1 MTELVSITWLEANL
15 KNKDLIL
22 LDASV
27 ETTAVGKHSVPQLRS
42 IPGAKYFDL
51 KGSFSDKNSPFPNT
65 LPSEEQF
72 ESECQKL
79 GINPSSKIVVFD
91 NLGIYSSPR
100 VWWMFKIMGH
110 DNISVLNG
118 GLPEWLSAG
127 YLVENIRVEAY
138 QLGNFKANLSKR
150 FVKSYYDILDNVK
163 TKSFFLIDARS
174 EGRFNG
180 REKEPR
186 KHLKSG
192 HIFNSINIPYQSV
205 LKQGKF
211 KPELELREIFAAKG
225 LDKKDL
231 VFSCG
236 SGLTACILLLASEV
250 AYGKSNYIYDGSWS
264 EWAERQNL
272 KEDMP

>member
-22 LDASV
+22 LDASL
-27 ETTAVGKHSVPQLRS
+27 ETTAAGKHSVPQLRS

-150 FVKSYYDILDNVK
+150 FVKSYNDILDNVK
-163 TKSFFLIDARS
+163 TKSFILIDARS

-180 REKEPR
+180 QEKEPR

-192 HIFNSINIPYQSV
+192 HIFKSINIPYQSV

-236 SGLTACILLLASEV
+236 SGLTACIVMLAGEL
-250 AYGKSNYIYDGSWS
+250 AYRKSKYIYDGSWS

-272 KEDMP
+272 REDMP

>member
-1 MTELVSITWLEANL
+1 MTELVSIAWLEANL

-22 LDASV
+22 LDASL
-27 ETTAVGKHSVPQLRS
+27 EAAAGKHSMPQLRS
-42 IPGAKYFDL
+42 IPGAIYFDL
-51 KGSFSDKNSPFPNT
+51 KGSFSDKNSAFPNT

-79 GINPSSKIVVFD
+79 GINQSSKIVVFD

-118 GLPEWLSAG
+118 GLPEWLGSG
-127 YLVENIRVEAY
+127 YLAEKIRLEAY
-138 QLGNFKANLSKR
+138 QLGNFKANLSKQ
-150 FVKSYYDILDNVK
+150 FVKSYYDILDNVN
-163 TKSFFLIDARS
+163 TKSFHLIDARS

-192 HIFNSINIPYQSV
+192 QIFNSINIPYPSV

-236 SGLTACILLLASEV
+236 SGLTACILMLASEL
-250 AYGKSNYIYDGSWS
+250 AYRKSRYIYDGSWS

-272 KEDMP
+272 KEDIP

>member
-163 TKSFFLIDARS
+163 TKSFLLIDARS